1 MGLGNSQVSN
11 WDRFWDWYNRHTT
24 ESLLVTGIILF
35 MQIPHMVWAA
45 DAILQSGVVWG
56 ANPILDFFLY
66 GIDLVEIIPMVNVA
80 MMIYSKIKKGKTR
93 SHA

>member
-35 MQIPHMVWAA
+35 MQIPHMVWAG

-56 ANPILDFFLY
+56 ANPILDFFFPFPFLTCKSTA
-66 GIDLVEIIPMVNVA
+66 L
-80 MMIYSKIKKGKTR
+80 
-93 SHA
+93 

>member
-1 MGLGNSQVSN
+1 MGLGNSLVSN
-11 WDRFWDWYNRHTT
+11 WDRFCDWYNRHTT

-35 MQIPHMVWAA
+35 MQIPHMVWAG

-80 MMIYSKIKKGKTR
+80 MMIYSKIKKGK
-93 SHA
+93 A

>member
-35 MQIPHMVWAA
+35 MQIPHMVWAG

-80 MMIYSKIKKGKTR
+80 MMIYSKIKKREK
-93 SHA
+93 